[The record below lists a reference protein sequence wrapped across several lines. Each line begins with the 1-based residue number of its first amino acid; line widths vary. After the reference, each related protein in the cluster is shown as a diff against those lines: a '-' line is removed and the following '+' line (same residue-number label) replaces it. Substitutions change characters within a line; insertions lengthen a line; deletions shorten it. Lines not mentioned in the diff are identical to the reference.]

1 MNITENGRVRE
12 GSDKGKICLL
22 DDQTCSE
29 NCPKRKLFEL
39 FGRKY
44 TLDVLRSIM
53 QREHARFNEIA
64 RDIGG
69 SPKTVTDRLKE
80 MAAEG
85 IILRTAYAEIPP
97 RVEYSLTEK
106 GLDLRPVMRKI
117 MEWSDKWD

>member
-1 MNITENGRVRE
+1 MNITANGHERE

-29 NCPKRKLFEL
+29 SCPKRKLFEL

-44 TLDVLRSIM
+44 TLDILRSIM
-53 QREHARFNEIA
+53 QREHARFTEIA

-69 SPKTVTDRLKE
+69 SPKTVTDRLRE

-85 IILRTAYAEIPP
+85 IILRTPYPEIPP

-106 GLDLRPVMRKI
+106 GLDLRPIMRKI